1 MTDFTKADLAAFL
14 DGRWADIRTV
24 ARDTILKDERFHP
37 AYGLTTEENRART
50 TEQLAALREVD
61 YPTLGFPEEF
71 GGRGDV
77 GAASVAFEM
86 LAFGDL
92 SLLVKAGVQW
102 GLFGG
107 AVLNLGTEHHHETYL
122 PGVLDLSL
130 PGCFAM
136 TETGHGS
143 DVQGLRTTAVFDP
156 ETDEFVINTPDLAAR
171 KEFIGNAARDGRM
184 AAVFAQLYAGEQTDP
199 TGESLGVHCLLV
211 PIRDDRGEPMPGV
224 AISDSGRKA
233 GLNGVD
239 NGRLVFD
246 QVRVP
251 RTALL
256 DRYGH
261 VAADGTYSSPIE
273 SRGRRFFTM
282 LGTLI
287 QGRVS
292 VSGGAIS
299 AAKTALTIAVRY
311 AEQRRQ
317 FSAPGAE
324 EETLLLDYATHRR
337 RLLIPLAH
345 TYALHFAQEELVG
358 ELHEV
363 FTARQRGAE
372 VDERRQRMLENWAA
386 GTKATSTWHATA
398 TIQACRE
405 ACGGAG
411 YLSANRLPSLKADT
425 DVFTT
430 FEGDNVVLLQLL
442 GRGLLTNYRDHFG
455 ELDTLGM
462 ARFVASSAMDTV
474 IERTAARGLIQR
486 MIDAIPRNNDAVLR
500 HRGWHLQLLEF
511 RERHTLDTL
520 ARRLKSAN
528 DQGMDPGRIANV
540 TANHL
545 LRAAEVHMD
554 RVVLEAFVAAI
565 HRASG
570 NEEGSDGETGTGAPV
585 EGSMAWLLAKVCDL
599 HVLSTVEADRAWFLE
614 HDQLSPGR
622 SKSIIAEVD
631 ELCHELRPY
640 AAQLVDAFAIPDEI
654 LGAEL
659 LT

>member
-1 MTDFTKADLAAFL
+1 MSDLTADDISTFT
-14 DGRWADIRTV
+14 DGRWAEIRER
-24 ARDTILKDERFHP
+24 ARTTILKDDRFHP

-50 TEQLAALREVD
+50 TEQLAALPEVE
-61 YPTLGFPEEF
+61 YPGLGFPEEF
-71 GGRGDV
+71 GGRADT

-107 AVLNLGTEHHHETYL
+107 AILNLGTRHHHETYL
-122 PGVLDLSL
+122 PGVLDLST

-156 ETDEFVINTPDLAAR
+156 ETDEFVINTPEPEAR
-171 KEFIGNAARDGRM
+171 KEFIGNAARDGKL
-184 AAVFAQLYAGEQTDP
+184 AAVFAQLHTADHADTS
-199 TGESLGVHCLLV
+199 GESLGVHCLLV
-211 PIRDDRGEPMPGV
+211 PIRDEDGNPMPGV
-224 AISDSGRKA
+224 TISDSGRKA

-256 DRYGH
+256 DRYAS
-261 VAADGTYSSPIE
+261 VARDGSYSSPIE
-273 SRGRRFFTM
+273 SRSRRFFTM

-292 VSGGAIS
+292 VSGGALS
-299 AAKTALTIAVRY
+299 ASKTALTIAVRY
-311 AEQRRQ
+311 AERRRQ
-317 FSAPGAE
+317 FAPRDSDT
-324 EETLLLDYATHRR
+324 ETKLLDYATHQR

-345 TYALHFAQEELVG
+345 TYALGFAQEELVN

-363 FTARQRGAE
+363 FTARQRGE
-372 VDERRQRMLENWAA
+372 QVDPHRQRLLENWAA
-386 GTKATSTWHATA
+386 GTKAVSTWHATA

-455 ELDTLGM
+455 DLDSLGM
-462 ARFVASSAMDTV
+462 VKFVAGSAMDTV
-474 IERTAARGLIQR
+474 IERTTARGLVQR
-486 MIDAIPRNNDAVLR
+486 LIDAMPRTSNDQILR
-500 HRGWHLQLLEF
+500 HRGWHLQLMES
-511 RERHTLDTL
+511 REKHTLDTL
-520 ARRLKSAN
+520 ARRMRSASS
-528 DQGMDPGRIANV
+528 QGMDPEQIANAV
-540 TANHL
+540 AHHL
-545 LRAAEVHMD
+545 LRAAAVHMD

-565 HRASG
+565 DRASH
-570 NEEGSDGETGTGAPV
+570 SDDGAAQV
-585 EGSMAWLLAKVCDL
+585 EGSLPWLLSKVCDL
-599 HVLSTVEADRAWFLE
+599 HVLSTIEADRAWFLE

-622 SKSIIAEVD
+622 SKAIIAEVD
-631 ELCHELRPY
+631 ELCRELRPY
-640 AAQLVDAFAIPDEI
+640 ARLLVDGFAIPEEI

-659 LT
+659 LSDAQP